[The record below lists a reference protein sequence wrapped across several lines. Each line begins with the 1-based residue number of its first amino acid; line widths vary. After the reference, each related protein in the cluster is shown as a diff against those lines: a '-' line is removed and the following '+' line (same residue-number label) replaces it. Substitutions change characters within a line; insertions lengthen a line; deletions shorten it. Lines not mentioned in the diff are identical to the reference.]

1 MIYVGVSVNLGDGKE
16 ILFIVVCKW
25 NYLIIV
31 KELILNK
38 VDVNFRI
45 GDKIFLIILCYEGYI

>member
-1 MIYVGVSVNLGDGKE
+1 MGVSVNLGDGKE
-16 ILFIVVCKW
+16 MLFIVVCKW

-38 VDVNFRI
+38 VDVNFRV
-45 GDKIFLIILCYEGYI
+45 GDKIFLIILCYEGYV